1 MPQVSGLSG
10 VRRGRLAVI
19 HQNRYSIPD
28 ERDFPLHG
36 PRIPL
41 SETPLKLHR
50 SHQSAV
56 DIILQHHRK
65 RGLGA
70 R

>member
-10 VRRGRLAVI
+10 LRRGRDTPK
-19 HQNRYSIPD
+19 RYSIPY

-65 RGLGA
+65 RGLEA